1 MRTMKKHTYRWLSI
15 LGYAGILAILTACA
29 PGAQGADPAGN
40 NREQDQS
47 AVRIEDNVVQ
57 AQAPDGHWIP
67 LTGGSAFDVTSE
79 LESTDPWQVA
89 GFAIQTDEA
98 TRIDTG
104 LQTGDLVRVQG
115 VALEDGSWN
124 ADSIERAAQDV
135 DPIIVLVGTVET
147 VDPWTVNGIDLNVT
161 PDTEVQ
167 GEITPGMFVR
177 VEILLIADGTWE
189 VLSIAPLVTVDGDPA
204 CTAVTA
210 TVASVDADTVQLEGW
225 PALPLGGDVRIE
237 TPGGGRVAIS
247 PNQFVLVVVC
257 PGADAQVVIVKI
269 IVLNAVADGGTPAP
283 GDSGSGKVLI
293 CHKPDKKG
301 GHTLSVSSS
310 AVPAHMGHGDRM
322 GPCP

>member
-1 MRTMKKHTYRWLSI
+1 MRTTNKHIFRWVLI
-15 LGYAGILAILTACA
+15 LGYTGILAILTACA
-29 PGAQGADPAGN
+29 PADQGSPPAGTDP
-40 NREQDQS
+40 EKDQTG
-47 AVRIEDNVVQ
+47 VRIEDQVVQ

-89 GFAIQTDEA
+89 GFAIQTEEA

-115 VALEDGSWN
+115 VALEDGTWQ

-161 PDTEVQ
+161 PDTEIQ
-167 GEITPGMFVR
+167 GEITSGMFVR
-177 VEILLIADGTWE
+177 VEILLLADGTWD

-210 TVASVDADTVQLEGW
+210 TVVSVDADQIQFEGW
-225 PALPLGGDVRIE
+225 PALPLGDNVRIE
-237 TPGGGRVAIS
+237 TAVGGAVTLS

-257 PGADAQVVIVKI
+257 PGTDTQVVIVQI
-269 IVLNAVADGGTPAP
+269 IVLNAVGDATTPVP
-283 GDSGSGKVLI
+283 GDNTGGKVLI